1 MEWRTVLTE
10 AHARLREVVANVPAD
25 GWDRPT
31 PCEKWT
37 VAQVVQHAAGDQV
50 AYAAAL
56 GAGPWP
62 TDDPFAP
69 SGTIAGDPR
78 SLVQESTARV
88 GEAYAALAD
97 DAPEVTVP
105 LPGGPYPAWLAAG
118 AAAPRR
124 RRPRLGH
131 RGGDRSALAADRGPV
146 GRAARRGAAAGRAAA
161 RVRLRRREGF
171 QRRGRRHRTAAG
183 LPRSRSTLDGV
194 RRQSLSTVRRQYPYG
209 LKKKSSSSYRW
220 HRRWRSIHRGA
231 SAVSRNPS
239 PSRIASARRSVSR

>member
-1 MEWRTVLTE
+1 MAQEWRTVLTE

-31 PCEKWT
+31 PCEQWT

-118 AAAPRR
+118 AAALDAAVHAWDIAVATGQPS
-124 RRPRLGH
+124 PLTGAQSAALLDVAQRLVEPL
-131 RGGDRSALAADRGPV
+131 RGFAYADAKDSSAEEDAT
-146 GRAARRGAAAGRAAA
+146 
-161 RVRLRRREGF
+161 VRL
-171 QRRGRRHRTAAG
+171 
-183 LPRSRSTLDGV
+183 
-194 RRQSLSTVRRQYPYG
+194 
-209 LKKKSSSSYRW
+209 
-220 HRRWRSIHRGA
+220 
-231 SAVSRNPS
+231 
-239 PSRIASARRSVSR
+239 